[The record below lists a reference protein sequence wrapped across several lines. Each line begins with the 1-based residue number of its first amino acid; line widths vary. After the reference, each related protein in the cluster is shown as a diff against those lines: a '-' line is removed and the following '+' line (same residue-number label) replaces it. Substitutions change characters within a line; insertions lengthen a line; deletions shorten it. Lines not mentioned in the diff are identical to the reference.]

1 MVCCPNVI
9 REKDVSQFYRDISLG
24 GTKTIRHVLS
34 VSMKRCHVSLSC
46 F

>member
-1 MVCCPNVI
+1 MVCCPDVI
-9 REKDVSQFYRDISLG
+9 REFYRDISLG

-34 VSMKRCHVSLSC
+34 VSKKRCHVTLIC